1 MSLRAAAQAVIEHR
15 RFVLGVICGLLL
27 LCLLY
32 CLIAPNQ
39 YEARARVALRLG
51 PATALGMGTPDAFP
65 SNSATMG
72 MAEMETL
79 ANVFRSDQLAWSV
92 ILDRR
97 LYSNSAFNGS
107 FAGKFPRFHPASP
120 DPDAEAWLLD
130 RFQKHLQV
138 RTIPRTLLIEIRFRT
153 RSAQLSADVV
163 NAMIRIFQQ
172 QQEEARFAETTEAAA
187 WLDKQLAELKTKAD
201 QQDRLL
207 AEFERQHGV
216 LIGPEVPQTGQS
228 GQHLTALSEVDELS
242 RQLVDATSDRIL
254 REAEYRAASQGDP
267 ELILASDPQLQSESG
282 SLPIATFRQIR
293 ARRSDLQQEL
303 AQLSLEHGPNY
314 ERMKEI
320 RLQLADLDKQLQ
332 TEDTRLRESLRSAW
346 QAALDREQLLRQNL
360 EKKTSE
366 GYRTA
371 AAAEQYEAMRSEAAA
386 TRELYL
392 RTQEKV
398 REAGLAAGAQGTDIW
413 IVDAARPP
421 VKPAAPNL
429 PLYMAIT
436 LFVAAWLAIGGAL
449 LMESWKPSGAA
460 NAAVLLIMLASC
472 FALHAQAPT
481 PNTSGL
487 PSGVTHIPATPD
499 TRITPNPKSA
509 PGVWNSTNPAAA
521 NQQMPATGAI
531 TGAPVPGQ
539 LVPGDVLD
547 ISEFHTPEFRST
559 VRISEAGT
567 VILPMIGEIKLAG
580 MDEAG
585 ASHAIADEFVK
596 KGILLHPQVFVLV
609 TQFAAQDVSVLGEV
623 ARPGVYPY
631 TAHHRL
637 LDLIAAASGLS
648 PTAGNVVTIY
658 HRNAPNTPLRVALGP
673 GAGAADALHNPE
685 LFPGDTVKVSRA
697 GLVYVIGDVIRPG
710 GFTMEPQQVPT
721 VLQVLALAWG
731 PSQNAAVTK
740 ALLIHEQPGGGRTVT
755 SLNLKRMLRGRD
767 PDMPIHEHDIL
778 FVPDS
783 AARNLWN
790 RSMES
795 VVQSVVGVS
804 IYAGLVYSQ
813 RF

>member
-1 MSLRAAAQAVIEHR
+1 MSLRATARTVFAHR
-15 RFVLGVICGLLL
+15 RFVLGTICGLLL

-32 CLIAPNQ
+32 CLVAPNQ
-39 YEARARVALRLG
+39 YEARARVALRLA
-51 PATALGMGTPDAFP
+51 PASSLGLGAPDAFP

-79 ANVFRSDQLAWSV
+79 ANVFRSDQLAWGV
-92 ILDRR
+92 ILDRK
-97 LYSNSAFNGS
+97 LYSNSAFDGS
-107 FAGKFPRFHPASP
+107 FASRFPGFSPASP
-120 DPDAEAWLLD
+120 APAAEAYLLD
-130 RFQKHLQV
+130 RFQKRLQV

-153 RSAQLSADVV
+153 RDAQLSADIV
-163 NAMIRIFQQ
+163 NALIRIFQQ
-172 QQEEARFAETTEAAA
+172 QQQDARFTATTEATT
-187 WLDKQLAELKTKAD
+187 WLDKQLAELKAKAD
-201 QQDRLL
+201 QQNRQL
-207 AEFERQHGV
+207 AEFERQHSV
-216 LIGPEVPQTGQS
+216 LIGPETPQAGQS
-228 GQHLTALSEVDELS
+228 GEHLTTLSEVDELS
-242 RQLVDATSDRIL
+242 RQLVDATSNRIL

-267 ELILASDPQLQSESG
+267 ELVLASDSQLQNENG

-293 ARRSDLQQEL
+293 TRRSDLQQEL

-332 TEDTRLRESLRSAW
+332 AEDARLLASFRSTW

-360 EKKTSE
+360 AEKTNE

-371 AAAEQYEAMRSEAAA
+371 AAAEQYEAMRSEANA

-398 REAGLAAGAQGTDIW
+398 REAGLAAGADGTEIW
-413 IVDAARPP
+413 VVDAARPP
-421 VKPAAPNL
+421 AKPAAPNL

-436 LFVAAWLAIGGAL
+436 FFVAVWLAVGGAL
-449 LMESWKPSGAA
+449 LMESWSSSDVARAA
-460 NAAVLLIMLASC
+460 ALLVLLVSC
-472 FALHAQAPT
+472 FAARAQAPT

-499 TRITPNPKSA
+499 TRVTPNPKSA
-509 PGVWNSTNPAAA
+509 PGVWNSDGSEVAGPEIQTANAA
-521 NQQMPATGAI
+521 
-531 TGAPVPGQ
+531 GAPVPGQ
-539 LVPGDVLD
+539 LVPGDVLE

-559 VRISEAGT
+559 VRISAAGT
-567 VILPMIGEIKLAG
+567 VILPIIGEIKLAG

-585 ASHAIADEFVK
+585 ASRAIAEELVK
-596 KGILLHPQVFVLV
+596 KGILLHPQVFILV
-609 TQFAAQDVSVLGEV
+609 TQFAAQDISVLGEV

-648 PTAGNVVTIY
+648 PAAGNVVTIY
-658 HRNAPNTPLRVALGP
+658 HRNAPNTPLQVALGP
-673 GAGAADALHNPE
+673 GEDALHNPE
-685 LFPGDTVKVSRA
+685 LSSGDTVKVSRA
-697 GLVYVIGDVIRPG
+697 GLIYVIGDVIRPG
-710 GFTMEPQQVPT
+710 GFTVEPQQTPT

-740 ALLIHEQPGGGRTVT
+740 ALLIHEQAGGGRTVT

-767 PDMPIHEHDIL
+767 PDMPIREHDIL

-783 AARNLWN
+783 AAKNIWN

-795 VVQSVVGVS
+795 VVQSVAGVS

>member
-1 MSLRAAAQAVIEHR
+1 MSLRATVQVILARR
-15 RFVLGVICGLLL
+15 RFVLITIFGLLL

-32 CLIAPNQ
+32 CLVAPNQ
-39 YEARARVALRLG
+39 YEARARVALRVE
-51 PATALGMGTPDAFP
+51 PATSLNLGSPDASP
-65 SNSATMG
+65 SISATMG

-92 ILDRR
+92 ILDRK

-107 FAGKFPRFHPASP
+107 FARKFPGFSPASP
-120 DPDAEAWLLD
+120 DPSAEAYLLE
-130 RFQKHLQV
+130 RFQKRLQV

-153 RSAQLSADVV
+153 HNAQLSADVV
-163 NAMIRIFQQ
+163 NALIRIFQQ
-172 QQEEARFAETTEAAA
+172 QQKETQFAATTEAAT
-187 WLDKQLAELKTKAD
+187 WLNKQLTELKAKAD
-201 QQDRLL
+201 EQDRQL

-216 LIGPEVPQTGQS
+216 LIGPESAQASQS

-242 RQLVDATSDRIL
+242 RQLVDATSNRIL

-267 ELILASDPQLQSESG
+267 ELVLASDPQLQNENG
-282 SLPIATFRQIR
+282 SLPIAAFRQIR
-293 ARRSDLQQEL
+293 ARKSDLQQEL
-303 AQLSLEHGPNY
+303 AQLNLEHGPNY
-314 ERMKEI
+314 ERTKEI
-320 RLQLADLDKQLQ
+320 QLQLADLDKQLQ
-332 TEDTRLRESLRSAW
+332 AEDSRLRASFQSAW
-346 QAALDREQLLRQNL
+346 QAALDREQLLRQSL
-360 EKKTSE
+360 AEKTSE
-366 GYRTA
+366 GYQTA
-371 AAAEQYEAMRSEAAA
+371 AAAEQYEAMHSEANA

-398 REAGLAAGAQGTDIW
+398 REAGLTAGTNETEIW
-413 IVDAARPP
+413 VVDAARPP
-421 VKPAAPNL
+421 AKPAAPNL

-436 LFVAAWLAIGGAL
+436 FFVAAWLAVGGAL
-449 LMESWKPSGAA
+449 LMESWNSSDITRAA
-460 NAAVLLIMLASC
+460 ALLVLLASC
-472 FALHAQAPT
+472 FAMHAQAPT

-487 PSGVTHIPATPD
+487 PSGVTRIPATPD
-499 TRITPNPKSA
+499 TRVTPNPKSA
-509 PGVWNSTNPAAA
+509 PDIWSNTGGEINGREAQAASA
-521 NQQMPATGAI
+521 

-539 LVPGDVLD
+539 LVPGDVLE

-559 VRISEAGT
+559 VRISGAGT
-567 VILPMIGEIKLAG
+567 VTLPIIGEIRIAG

-585 ASHAIADEFVK
+585 AARAIAEELVK
-596 KGILLHPQVFVLV
+596 KGILLHPQVFILV

-658 HRNAPNTPLRVALGP
+658 RRDAPNTPLQIALGP
-673 GAGAADALHNPE
+673 GTGAEDASHNPE
-685 LFPGDTVKVSRA
+685 LLPGDTVKVSRA
-697 GLVYVIGDVIRPG
+697 GLIYVIGDVIRPG
-710 GFTMEPQQVPT
+710 GFTVEPQQTPT

-740 ALLIHEQPGGGRTVT
+740 ALLIHEQVGGGRTVT
-755 SLNLKRMLRGRD
+755 SLNLKKILHGRD
-767 PDMPIHEHDIL
+767 PDILIHEHDIL

-783 AARNLWN
+783 AAKNLWN

-795 VVQSVVGVS
+795 VVQSVAGVS